1 MILHYLKIAW
11 RNLLKYRMQ
20 NIISIIGLAV
30 GLFSFTVCF
39 YCSRFIE
46 SRDHCFINH
55 DRIAQLCLYDSTA
68 GHYFS
73 GTPVPLS
80 HDLRNLTDQLEA
92 VSFVAYPREC
102 PFDIEVKPGKSLPYE
117 LRRMETDS
125 LYARLFTPRIL
136 AGSWTTASHTPNA
149 LVMTRK
155 TAVRIFGNINEA
167 IGKTCT
173 MTRKLPTSPESTPF
187 EGGIVYTIQA
197 VMEDTPM
204 NNSLHFME
212 TVDMLVLNDSE
223 GVLQSPKNR
232 EMTGGNTYAL
242 LKPEIDFH
250 QLETVLAERIS
261 TWQLYGTTYKVKEFP
276 IGQFPTFSRGL
287 SVVSGIT
294 AAMGLLILLVGL
306 VNFFHFLIGSYFN
319 RTREF
324 SLMKVNGCK
333 DRQLFYLLFT
343 QSLLVMLVASLLM
356 ICGIEL
362 TEGRMDYSLQFF
374 SMTFDKTLLL
384 EQAAQYI
391 LLLIVLCSV
400 VCGVSTIR
408 IRRMTIQTGL
418 RGEQHHWQKHRG
430 RNLMLGV
437 QFFICWAFVTLT
449 AGLYLQA
456 EKTSSTLL
464 NTLSRQEKASILSIP
479 LGYQFL
485 TQADKQQLINRFKSH
500 AAVKD
505 VLLADIGYLQGMS
518 GNCMMTEKDNQDSWI
533 EVNIMSVPKN
543 FFTFM
548 NIPLE
553 QGHGLNT
560 ATDMVADRTWQQRME
575 KDVMGMTLYDSQRGY
590 TVCGICPSFQNDTY
604 TQSVGFVFI
613 SSENFN
619 GYIGH
624 CYLKCESGQADAVR
638 TWVKQVLRESLPE
651 SVTAQ
656 VNTLTDDIREDQPL
670 ENKLKDIVLFFAI
683 VSIILTL
690 LGVYSS
696 ITLDT
701 ERRQKEVAIRK
712 VNGAGVPQI
721 ILLFARL
728 YIILLTGSAV
738 LAFPLLYFALM
749 QWKRM
754 YTVFFDCGF
763 FFWAGIFIFVAVI
776 TTLTVIF
783 RILRIARQN
792 PAEVIKRE

>member
-1 MILHYLKIAW
+1 MIAHYLKIAW
-11 RNLLKYRMQ
+11 RNLLKYRTQ
-20 NIISIIGLAV
+20 SIISIIGLAV

-55 DRIAQLCLYDSTA
+55 ERIAELHLYDPII

-73 GTPVPLS
+73 GTPAPLS
-80 HDLRNLTDQLEA
+80 HNLRSWTDQFEA
-92 VSFVAYPREC
+92 VSFVSYPREC

-136 AGSWTTASHTPNA
+136 AGSWETASHTSNA
-149 LVMTRK
+149 LVMTREA
-155 TAVRIFGNINEA
+155 AVRIFGNINEA

-173 MTRKLPTSPESTPF
+173 MTRRLPTSPESTPRD
-187 EGGIVYTIQA
+187 GGIAYTIQA

-212 TVDMLVLNDSE
+212 SVDMLVLNDSE
-223 GVLQSPKNR
+223 GVIQSSKNR
-232 EMTGGNTYAL
+232 KMTGGNTYAL
-242 LKPEIDFH
+242 LRPEVDLWK
-250 QLETVLAERIS
+250 LETVLVERHS
-261 TWQLYGTTYKVKEFP
+261 TWTLYGTTYKVKAFLL
-276 IGQFPTFSRGL
+276 GQFPSFSRGL
-287 SVVSGIT
+287 SVISGIT

-306 VNFFHFLIGSYFN
+306 LNFFHFLVGSYFN
-319 RTREF
+319 RVREF

-333 DRQLFYLLFT
+333 DWQLFCLLLT
-343 QSLLVMLVASLLM
+343 QSLLVTLAASLLM
-356 ICGIEL
+356 LCGIEL
-362 TEGRMDYSLQFF
+362 SEGRMDYSLQFF
-374 SMTFDKTLLL
+374 SMTFDKALLL
-384 EQAAQYI
+384 EQAVQYI
-391 LLLIVLCSV
+391 FLLIVLCV
-400 VCGVSTIR
+400 VICWVSTIR
-408 IRRMTIQTGL
+408 IQRMTIQTGL
-418 RGEQHHWQKHRG
+418 RGEQHYQQRHRG

-437 QFFICWAFVTLT
+437 QFFICWVFVTLT
-449 AGLYLQA
+449 TGLYLQA

-464 NTLSRQEKASILSIP
+464 STLSRQEKASILSIP
-479 LGYQFL
+479 LDCQFL
-485 TQADKQQLINRFKSH
+485 AQADKQQLIDRFRNH
-500 AAVKD
+500 AAIKD
-505 VLLADIGYLQGMS
+505 VLLTDIGYLQGIS
-518 GNCMMTEKDNQDSWI
+518 GNSMMTEKDNPDSWI
-533 EVNIMSVPKN
+533 EVGIMAVPKN

-560 ATDMVADRTWQQRME
+560 ATDMVVDRTWQQRMK
-575 KDVMGMTLYDSQRGY
+575 KDVMGMSLYNLQHGY
-590 TVCGICPSFQNDTY
+590 TVCGICPPFQNDTY

-613 SSENFN
+613 SSENS

-624 CYLKCESGQADAVR
+624 CYLKCESEQVDAVR
-638 TWVKQVLRESLPE
+638 TWVEQVLRESLPE
-651 SVTAQ
+651 SVSVR
-656 VNTLTDDIREDQPL
+656 VNTLTDDIRENQPL

-712 VNGAGVPQI
+712 VNGAGVSQI

-738 LAFPLLYFALM
+738 LAFPLLYLVLI

-754 YTVFFDCGF
+754 YTVFFDYGF
-763 FFWAGIFIFVAVI
+763 FFWVGIFMSVAAV